1 MIISIFLTFLAGLF
15 ILIGGVVPF
24 LFKKQEKLH
33 SFSIGLSISVLV
45 LMLVLDLIPESYEIL
60 SSTYNLVQTIST
72 LVLITILG
80 IVIVKILD
88 YFIPEHN
95 EFKTSH
101 VALMTSIALFIHNI
115 IEGMALYVTCKT
127 DLHMGVFLVLGVS
140 MHNFALG
147 LSIGSEYYAHDSNK
161 KKLFGLLLFLMLS
174 TLLGGII
181 MIIFNVYLE
190 NSLILGIILSLT
202 IGMIVYI
209 ILFELIPHFIEIKN
223 KKTSIIGLVTG
234 TILMLITLLFHSH

>member
-147 LSIGSEYYAHDSNK
+147 LSIGSEYYAHDSVGN
-161 KKLFGLLLFLMLS
+161 
-174 TLLGGII
+174 
-181 MIIFNVYLE
+181 E
-190 NSLILGIILSLT
+190 
-202 IGMIVYI
+202 
-209 ILFELIPHFIEIKN
+209 
-223 KKTSIIGLVTG
+223 
-234 TILMLITLLFHSH
+234 